1 MFIFDVTQ
9 PITLLLLLGAT
20 LLLVFLGKEIKKPH
34 APAAALVFFLLLV
47 IFHSVKFASLTKA
60 AATYE
65 AEHSTLLGCLVVD
78 LVMIFISFF
87 SYLWVDDIA
96 SKFYKKKS
104 IDNSL
109 DWFWNKV

>member
-9 PITLLLLLGAT
+9 PVTLLLLLAVT
-20 LLLVFLGKEIKKPH
+20 LLLIFLGKEIKKPH
-34 APAAALVFFLLLV
+34 APAAALVFFLILV
-47 IFHSVKFASLTKA
+47 IFHSIKFASLTKA
-60 AATYE
+60 SASYE
-65 AEHSTLLGCLVVD
+65 LEHSTLLGCLVVD

-87 SYLWVDDIA
+87 AYLWVDDIA

>member
-9 PITLLLLLGAT
+9 PIILLLLLAGT
-20 LLLVFLGKEIKKPH
+20 VLLIVLGKELKRPH

-47 IFHSVKFASLTKA
+47 IFHSIKFASLTKA
-60 AATYE
+60 AASYE
-65 AEHSTLLGCLVVD
+65 AEHSALLGCLVFD

-87 SYLWVDDIA
+87 AYLWVDDIA

-109 DWFWNKV
+109 DWFWDKV

>member
-1 MFIFDVTQ
+1 MAIFDVTQ
-9 PITLLLLLGAT
+9 PVTLVLLLAATVLLI
-20 LLLVFLGKEIKKPH
+20 FLGKEIKKPLPT
-34 APAAALVFFLLLV
+34 AFALVGFLILV
-47 IFHSVKFASLTKA
+47 IIHSVQLATVPEANYA
-60 AATYE
+60 AD
-65 AEHSTLLGCLVVD
+65 HSKLLGCLVVD

-87 SYLWVDDIA
+87 AYLWIDDVS